1 MSFAQSPLPTP
12 KWEWEVDSEAK
23 PCAFLRFYSSLSMP
37 AVLALLG
44 IAPSPLTGCAFSS
57 NTLSLLD
64 VNIFF
69 RDGVTITLNLFGT
82 YFRPLD
88 LKR

>member
-1 MSFAQSPLPTP
+1 
-12 KWEWEVDSEAK
+12 
-23 PCAFLRFYSSLSMP
+23 MP

-44 IAPSPLTGCAFSS
+44 IAPSPLTGCAFSPS
-57 NTLSLLD
+57 TLSLLD

-69 RDGVTITLNLFGT
+69 RDGVTINLEFFGT